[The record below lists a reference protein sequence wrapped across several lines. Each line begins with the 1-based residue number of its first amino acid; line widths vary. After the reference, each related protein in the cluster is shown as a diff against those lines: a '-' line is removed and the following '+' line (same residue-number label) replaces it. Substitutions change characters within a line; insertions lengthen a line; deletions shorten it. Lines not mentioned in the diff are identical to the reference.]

1 MTKQFATVDEYIGS
15 FPEDVQDVLGKIRLT
30 IRNAAPAA
38 GERISYQI
46 PAFTIDG
53 RDLIYVAAWKKHIG
67 LYPVSIADEALEKE
81 LAPYR
86 TEKATLKFPLGKPI
100 PYELVERLVMLRL
113 EQRLES

>member
-1 MTKQFATVDEYIGS
+1 MTKRFATVDEYIGS
-15 FPEDVQDVLGKIRLT
+15 FPEDVQDVLGRIRQT

-46 PAFTIDG
+46 PAFTIEG
-53 RDLIYVAAWKKHIG
+53 RDLIYVAAWKKHIS
-67 LYPVSIADEALEKE
+67 LYPVSIADEALERE

-100 PYELVERLVMLRL
+100 PYELVERLVAARL
-113 EQRLES
+113 TT